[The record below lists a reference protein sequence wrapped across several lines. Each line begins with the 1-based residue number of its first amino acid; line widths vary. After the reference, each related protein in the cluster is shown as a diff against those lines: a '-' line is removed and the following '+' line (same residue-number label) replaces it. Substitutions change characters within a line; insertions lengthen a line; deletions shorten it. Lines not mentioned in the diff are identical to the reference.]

1 VSRPA
6 DARSEARGAR
16 GPSKEDAPGPRIALG
31 VTGGIAAYKAA
42 EIVRG
47 LTGAGAEV
55 HVLMTAHAREFI
67 TPLTLQTL
75 SGHRVLTDQWD
86 LTLGADIQH
95 IALTRGLDLF
105 LVAPATADILA
116 KFAHGIADDF
126 LSTFYLAVTAPVAV
140 APAMNLWMWEHPAT
154 RANVET
160 LTSRGVRVIDPGVGE
175 LACGEEGIGRMAE
188 PEAIVEAALAI
199 VKSPPKVARL
209 APGGTPATDK
219 KKVRAR
225 LRDAASL

>member
-1 VSRPA
+1 MSRRADVSTRE
-6 DARSEARGAR
+6 RGTGTRKGEATGR
-16 GPSKEDAPGPRIALG
+16 RIALG

-47 LTGAGAEV
+47 LARSGAEV
-55 HVLMTAHAREFI
+55 HVIMTAHARQFI

-75 SGHRVLTDQWD
+75 SGQRVIADPWD
-86 LTLGADIQH
+86 LSQGADIQH
-95 IALTRGLDLF
+95 IALTRGLDLL

-154 RANVET
+154 RANLET
-160 LTSRGVRVIDPGVGE
+160 LAARGVRVIDPGVGE
-175 LACGEEGIGRMAE
+175 LACGEEGVGRMAE
-188 PEAIVEAALAI
+188 PEAIVEAALALAGA
-199 VKSPPKVARL
+199 PADARRL
-209 APGGTPATDK
+209 EPATAQAADK
-219 KKVRAR
+219 KKLRAR
-225 LRDAASL
+225 LRGVASS